1 MIPTISIVDDDESVR
16 KATESLVRSLG
27 YAAATFSSA
36 GDYLRSDSIG
46 QSSCLITDLR
56 MPKMSGAELQQRL
69 IADGNDTPIIF
80 MSADSDDNTRSRVL
94 NAGAVGFLRKPIDA
108 EILVDCLDKALGLK
122 AA

>member
-1 MIPTISIVDDDESVR
+1 MTPTISIVDDDEFVR

-36 GDYLRSDSIG
+36 GDYLQSDSIW

-56 MPKMSGAELQQRL
+56 MPQMSGAELQQRL

-80 MSADSDDNTRSRVL
+80 MSADSDENTRSRVL

-108 EILVDCLDKALGLK
+108 QILVDCLDKALGLK